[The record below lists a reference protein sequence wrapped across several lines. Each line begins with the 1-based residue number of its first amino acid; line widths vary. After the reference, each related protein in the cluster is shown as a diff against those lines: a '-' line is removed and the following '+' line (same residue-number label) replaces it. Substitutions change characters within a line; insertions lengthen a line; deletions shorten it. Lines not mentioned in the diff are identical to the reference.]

1 MKNVENK
8 GISTVYVADS
18 LPAESILTFENEGA
32 AAQDPHI
39 WFDVENWKKAA
50 TAVEKALAEKDPE
63 HAAHYKERTQTYL
76 QQLDETN
83 EYVKKRSA
91 EIPENSRILV
101 TAHDAFQY
109 FSRAYGF
116 QVRGLQGVST
126 ASEAGTRDMAD
137 LVQFITDHKI
147 KAIFVESSV
156 PHKTIEAVQEACR
169 AKGWNV
175 VVGGELY
182 SDSLDTTTSP
192 AGTYIGM
199 IKANIDTIVDAL
211 K

>member
-1 MKNVENK
+1 M
-8 GISTVYVADS
+8 
-18 LPAESILTFENEGA
+18 
-32 AAQDPHI
+32 
-39 WFDVENWKKAA
+39 
-50 TAVEKALAEKDPE
+50 
-63 HAAHYKERTQTYL
+63 YKRQ
-76 QQLDETN
+76 
-83 EYVKKRSA
+83 
-91 EIPENSRILV
+91 
-101 TAHDAFQY
+101 
-109 FSRAYGF
+109 

-182 SDSLDTTTSP
+182 SDSLDTTTHP